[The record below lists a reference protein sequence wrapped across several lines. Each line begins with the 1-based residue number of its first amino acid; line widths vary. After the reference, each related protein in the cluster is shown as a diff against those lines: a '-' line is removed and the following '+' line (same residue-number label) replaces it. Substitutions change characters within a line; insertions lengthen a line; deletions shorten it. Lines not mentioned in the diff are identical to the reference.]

1 MSFKPHNSCPYKKH
15 VYPELWHLSY
25 RCPLKSLLSGVGSA
39 DLLHSFSL
47 CLNLWNTPVCV
58 HTLPVGCTSTQRRET
73 AAVIGVLNDCL
84 LIFLPLLVS
93 LAAPH
98 VWTVNVTFICLPGPG
113 SPADSLYWRFQRGL
127 SCQPCVSGSLR
138 YKFPRA
144 AAGLISDKMGFW
156 IRSGDRHGKLIFRC
170 LWHHEML
177 LQIYDCLGMFASLWR
192 NWRRREGM

>member
-1 MSFKPHNSCPYKKH
+1 MCVYSVWKGAFVLKVVVKMSFKPHNSCPYKKH

-98 VWTVNVTFICLPGPG
+98 VWTVNVTFICLLGPG

-127 SCQPCVSGSLR
+127 SLAQLPAL
-138 YKFPRA
+138 
-144 AAGLISDKMGFW
+144 
-156 IRSGDRHGKLIFRC
+156 C
-170 LWHHEML
+170 LWL
-177 LQIYDCLGMFASLWR
+177 TTLQVPPSCSRSDLW
-192 NWRRREGM
+192 